1 MAARGSV
8 YWPLERILLRTYDR
22 APEDFETLLG
32 MEGVGGHP
40 FPVDLATYE
49 RTIAYLRRALDRSR
63 VDRSEK
69 VSALKRLAAFAP
81 PATRARA

>member
-1 MAARGSV
+1 
-8 YWPLERILLRTYDR
+8 
-22 APEDFETLLG
+22 